1 LLPPLLPS
9 AIMAFV
15 PATPPDST
23 KRSLRSRL
31 ITRTRGRWPD
41 LADLPIRH
49 RGQFI
54 YVDGELRDGT
64 TLPLNGPTAWTKP
77 PTN

>member
-1 LLPPLLPS
+1 
-9 AIMAFV
+9 MAFV

-31 ITRTRGRWPD
+31 ITRIRECGPD
-41 LADLPIRH
+41 LADLTSGYP
-49 RGQFI
+49 
-54 YVDGELRDGT
+54 VGT
-64 TLPLNGPTAWTKP
+64 PEEALDCACGLYLNDPTAWTKP